1 MFGSILLSAC
11 GSLLEQ
17 AEKAVQEDYGP
28 QYSAL
33 EHHTRTYD
41 TAWRYIEENYVYYE
55 SAGVDWGTIRKDY
68 ASQIT
73 EDMTNEQFNELMH
86 GLEDKLPEGAF
97 FYESRAERIQS
108 DLTDFS
114 TYEGI
119 GAIIGF
125 QKEEVPHVVIL
136 DVLENSPAEQAG
148 LKPHDSIFEIDGNPI
163 LLEEGL
169 DVVNRIRGPAG
180 STVTLNVKTPGKNER
195 SIQVT
200 RGKLVSTGDLE
211 AGIISGTSY
220 GYILLPPITYNTMP
234 DDVRKILAGFST
246 QKFEGLILDLRISSS
261 SRGFPLEELLTLFGN
276 GTAGEFYN
284 RANETQSIQI
294 KGENYFDSQTV
305 PLVILIGANTSGSP
319 EIFAGNLQA
328 KKRATIVGETSPGSI
343 ESTSSFYLPDGSR
356 IFIETVSF
364 RLSDGSEIGSNGIK
378 PDVMLD
384 AGWDDVLPNN
394 DPVIK
399 KAIDVLSEKK

>member
-1 MFGSILLSAC
+1 
-11 GSLLEQ
+11 
-17 AEKAVQEDYGP
+17 
-28 QYSAL
+28 
-33 EHHTRTYD
+33 
-41 TAWRYIEENYVYYE
+41 
-55 SAGVDWGTIRKDY
+55 
-68 ASQIT
+68 
-73 EDMTNEQFNELMH
+73 
-86 GLEDKLPEGAF
+86 
-97 FYESRAERIQS
+97 
-108 DLTDFS
+108 
-114 TYEGI
+114 
-119 GAIIGF
+119 
-125 QKEEVPHVVIL
+125 
-136 DVLENSPAEQAG
+136 
-148 LKPHDSIFEIDGNPI
+148 
-163 LLEEGL
+163 
-169 DVVNRIRGPAG
+169 
-180 STVTLNVKTPGKNER
+180 
-195 SIQVT
+195 
-200 RGKLVSTGDLE
+200 
-211 AGIISGTSY
+211 
-220 GYILLPPITYNTMP
+220 MP